1 MELDKKQKEIVESDS
16 KDILVIAGAGSGK
29 TRVLVERVR
38 HLIEVK
44 KVEPQE
50 LICVTFTNAAADE
63 MRERLQDVQGISDA
77 FIGTI
82 HSFANRIYKES
93 GETYQLL
100 TTEVEMRLMK
110 EILSD
115 NEFIHLTYD
124 KFLEYL
130 DTISEIEKGNEDPA
144 LEDPYNYF
152 TPSELSNWMEAQKR
166 MGSLRKERGII
177 TFDELLDRTREY
189 FATLDTDVQH
199 VMLDEAQDVGLR
211 EYQFVSGLDSK
222 NTFIV
227 GDDWQ
232 NIYSWKGADVSIFK
246 NIAEDPNVTVYKM
259 ENNYRSAESIVA
271 FSRSI
276 IKQVPDRIEKK
287 VNIVSDLKG
296 SVKVDSKYKVDE
308 YLKEIAENPDEFND
322 WFVLCRTNSD
332 VYTISNKLREMNV
345 PVDTFKRSNL
355 TKEEMEL
362 RMALPTVKVITV
374 HTAKG
379 LENKNVLVYGNFPL
393 KLASWQKSKSNFEER
408 RVFYVAASRA
418 EENLIVLN

>member
-1 MELDKKQKEIVESDS
+1 MILDKKQKEIVESDS

-130 DTISEIEKGNEDPA
+130 DTISEIEKGNEDPT
-144 LEDPYNYF
+144 LGDPFNYF

-259 ENNYRSAESIVA
+259 ENNYRSAESVVA

-296 SVKVDSKYKVDE
+296 SVKVDSKYMVDE
-308 YLKEIAENPDEFND
+308 YLKDIAKKPDEFND
-322 WFVLCRTNSD
+322 WFVLCRTNTD
-332 VYTISNKLREMNV
+332 VYTIANKLREMHV

>member
-1 MELDKKQKEIVESDS
+1 MILDKKQKEIVESDS

-144 LEDPYNYF
+144 LEDPFNYF

-166 MGSLRKERGII
+166 MGTLRKERGII

-246 NIAEDPNVTVYKM
+246 NIAEDPSVTVYKM
-259 ENNYRSAESIVA
+259 ENNYRSAESVVA

-287 VNIVSDLKG
+287 VNVVSDLKG

-308 YLKEIAENPDEFND
+308 YLKEIAKKPDEFND
-322 WFVLCRTNSD
+322 WFVLCRTNTD
-332 VYTISNKLREMNV
+332 VYTIANKLREMHV

>member
-1 MELDKKQKEIVESDS
+1 MILDKKQKEIVESDS

-44 KVEPQE
+44 QVEPQE

-63 MRERLQDVQGISDA
+63 MRERLQDVQGIGDA

-130 DTISEIEKGNEDPA
+130 DTISEIEKGNEDPT
-144 LEDPYNYF
+144 LGDPFNYF

-166 MGSLRKERGII
+166 LGSLRKERGII

-276 IKQVPDRIEKK
+276 IKQVPDRIEKN

-296 SVKVDSKYKVDE
+296 SVKVDSKYMVDE
-308 YLKEIAENPDEFND
+308 YLKEIAKKPDEFND
-322 WFVLCRTNSD
+322 WFVLCRTNTD
-332 VYTISNKLREMNV
+332 VYTIANKLREMHV

>member
-1 MELDKKQKEIVESDS
+1 MILDKKQKEIVESDS

>member
-1 MELDKKQKEIVESDS
+1 MILDSKQKEIVESDS

-44 KVEPQE
+44 QVEPQE

-144 LEDPYNYF
+144 LEDPFNYF

-259 ENNYRSAESIVA
+259 ENNYRSAESVVE

-308 YLKEIAENPDEFND
+308 YLKEIAKHPDEFND
-322 WFVLCRTNSD
+322 WFVLCRTNTD
-332 VYTISNKLREMNV
+332 VYTIANKLREMHV

>member
-1 MELDKKQKEIVESDS
+1 MILDKKQKEIVESDS

-44 KVEPQE
+44 QVEPQE

-82 HSFANRIYKES
+82 HSFANRIYRES

-144 LEDPYNYF
+144 LEDPFNYF

-259 ENNYRSAESIVA
+259 ENNYRSAESVVE

-276 IKQVPDRIEKK
+276 IEQVPDRIEKK

-308 YLKEIAENPDEFND
+308 YLKEIAKHPDEFND
-322 WFVLCRTNSD
+322 WFVLCRTNTD
-332 VYTISNKLREMNV
+332 VYTIANKLREMHV

>member
-1 MELDKKQKEIVESDS
+1 MILDRKQKEIVESDS

-130 DTISEIEKGNEDPA
+130 DTISEIEKGNEDPT
-144 LEDPYNYF
+144 LGDPFNYF

-166 MGSLRKERGII
+166 LGSLRKERGII

-259 ENNYRSAESIVA
+259 ENNYRSAESVVA
-271 FSRSI
+271 
-276 IKQVPDRIEKK
+276 
-287 VNIVSDLKG
+287 
-296 SVKVDSKYKVDE
+296 
-308 YLKEIAENPDEFND
+308 
-322 WFVLCRTNSD
+322 
-332 VYTISNKLREMNV
+332 
-345 PVDTFKRSNL
+345 
-355 TKEEMEL
+355 
-362 RMALPTVKVITV
+362 
-374 HTAKG
+374 
-379 LENKNVLVYGNFPL
+379 
-393 KLASWQKSKSNFEER
+393 
-408 RVFYVAASRA
+408 
-418 EENLIVLN
+418 

>member
-1 MELDKKQKEIVESDS
+1 MILDKKQKEIVESDS

-44 KVEPQE
+44 QVEPQE

-144 LEDPYNYF
+144 LEDPFNYF

-259 ENNYRSAESIVA
+259 ENNYRSAESVVA

-287 VNIVSDLKG
+287 VNVVSDLKG

-308 YLKEIAENPDEFND
+308 YLKEIAKKPDEFND
-322 WFVLCRTNSD
+322 WFVLCRTNTD
-332 VYTISNKLREMNV
+332 VYTIANKLREMHV